1 MEFMKT
7 RHFILLLLTLTPL
20 LFAVGCR
27 SFPDGKPPAHEVV
40 PSYDPTPRS
49 VATAITEQ
57 SNNLIAF
64 GLARLGG
71 KKVQLDAIADAALR
85 RDSER
90 VLRASANIIR
100 FHIVPANADYIV
112 HSVRTEVSPGLV
124 RWEMS
129 LAPAAEPEKVLWRQ
143 CVNVDTDL

>member
-1 MEFMKT
+1 MKFMKT
-7 RHFILLLLTLTPL
+7 RYFILLLLTPL
-20 LFAVGCR
+20 LFAAGCC
-27 SFPDGKPPAHEVV
+27 SFPEGKPPAHEVV

-49 VATAITEQ
+49 AATAVTEQ

-71 KKVQLDAIADAALR
+71 QKVQLDAIADAVLR

-90 VLRASANIIR
+90 VLRASANIVR

-112 HSVRTEVSPGLV
+112 HSVRTEISPGLV

-129 LAPAAEPEKVLWRQ
+129 LTPAAAPGEVLWRQ
-143 CVNVDTDL
+143 CVNVDTHL